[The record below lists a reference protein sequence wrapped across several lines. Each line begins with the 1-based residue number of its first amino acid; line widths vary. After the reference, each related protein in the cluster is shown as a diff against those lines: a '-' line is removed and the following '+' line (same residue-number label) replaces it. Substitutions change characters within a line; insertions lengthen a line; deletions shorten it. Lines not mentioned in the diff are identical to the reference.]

1 MAGIAKEWNMYQVS
15 KALLRRDQQN
25 ALTAIEGHM
34 KRVPRWSRLAE
45 LEISNEYVNEWRDG
59 EYTPAENEL
68 FLNELAKVNL
78 YAKDKCTVQNPFD
91 SVKLALVRGEKRFS
105 IRFSDY
111 FSKVIGRYIRD
122 NQGEQ
127 DDQH

>member
-1 MAGIAKEWNMYQVS
+1 MAGTAKEWNMYQVS

-25 ALTAIEGHM
+25 VLTFVEGYMDLTEPDYPLGGIEVFNE
-34 KRVPRWSRLAE
+34 RVNDL
-45 LEISNEYVNEWRDG
+45 RDG

-91 SVKLALVRGEKRFS
+91 SVKLSLVRGEKRFS

-122 NQGEQ
+122 NRGEQ

>member
-1 MAGIAKEWNMYQVS
+1 MATAKEWNMYQVS

-25 ALTAIEGHM
+25 VLTFVEGYMDLTEPDYPLGGIEVFNE
-34 KRVPRWSRLAE
+34 RVNDLRG
-45 LEISNEYVNEWRDG
+45 G

-78 YAKDKCTVQNPFD
+78 YAKDKLTVQNPFD
-91 SVKLALVRGEKRFS
+91 SVKLHDRHGKNIFS

-111 FSKVIGRYIRD
+111 FLKLIGGYIRD
-122 NQGEQ
+122 NWGELY
-127 DDQH
+127 DQH

>member
-1 MAGIAKEWNMYQVS
+1 MTATAEQWKMYQAV
-15 KALLRRDQQN
+15 KASLQQEQQN

-34 KRVPRWSRLAE
+34 KRVTRGRRLTE

-91 SVKLALVRGEKRFS
+91 SVKFSLVRGEKRFS
-105 IRFSDY
+105 IRLSDY
-111 FSKVIGRYIRD
+111 FSKVIGAYIRD
-122 NQGEQ
+122 RKEE
-127 DDQH
+127 

>member
-1 MAGIAKEWNMYQVS
+1 MATVKEWNMYQVS

-25 ALTAIEGHM
+25 VLTFVEGYMDLTEPDYPLGEIEVFNE
-34 KRVPRWSRLAE
+34 RVNDLRG
-45 LEISNEYVNEWRDG
+45 G

-78 YAKDKCTVQNPFD
+78 YAKDKLTVQNPFD
-91 SVKLALVRGEKRFS
+91 SVKLHDRHGKNIFS

-111 FSKVIGRYIRD
+111 FLKLIGGYIRD
-122 NQGEQ
+122 NWGELY
-127 DDQH
+127 D